1 MREAN
6 GMGPLRLALTA
17 ALSAAALVVLTPL
30 AGTATATKAGLYS
43 RTQAAAGAKAYAA
56 NCASCH
62 GVKLQ
67 GGMGPPLK
75 GATAPYH
82 GTETVGDVYEAV
94 STQMPLNKPG
104 SLSPAT
110 YVAIIAYLMQQNG
123 HPAGSKPL
131 APAAA
136 ARATEKM

>member
-1 MREAN
+1 V
-6 GMGPLRLALTA
+6 GTGA
-17 ALSAAALVVLTPL
+17 AK
-30 AGTATATKAGLYS
+30 KAGLY
-43 RTQAAAGAKAYAA
+43 TAAQAAAGAKAFAA

-82 GTETVGDVYEAV
+82 GTATVGDVYEAV
-94 STQMPLNKPG
+94 STQMPMGKPG
-104 SLSPAT
+104 SLSPSA
-110 YVAIIAYLMQQNG
+110 YAAIIAYLMQQNG
-123 HPAGSKPL
+123 HPAGSKQL
-131 APAAA
+131 TSAAA